1 MTDLCMSGEIST
13 GQVLAGRY
21 RLDERIG
28 AGGMAEVF
36 RAQDAALQRT
46 VAIKVL
52 RATVDGLGTVERA
65 RSETTLLAA
74 LNHHGLVTL
83 HDAYVAADEPS
94 YLVMEFVDG
103 ITLRVLMDR
112 GPLGSAEAAAI
123 ARDVAEALHVAHT
136 AGVVHRDIK
145 PANILLTPSPLPHER
160 WRPKVADFGIAHLL
174 DSTRATS
181 PGIGL
186 GTAAYVAPEQA
197 QGATPAPAADVYA
210 LGIVLIEALSGT
222 RPFAEAEGI
231 GTVIAR
237 MSRPPEIPDTLDP
250 RWQDVLRRMT
260 AIAPEARPTAL
271 EVAVAAAGL
280 ASASAP
286 EAAPTAITAIAP
298 AAAHNATE
306 STAVLPPMP
315 PLPAPGTSAG
325 APRHRR
331 RAPRRR
337 RALWAGAGAAVAA
350 SGAAILIA
358 LGIGAGDA
366 PSSLPT
372 ERVVEQTTVPAEP
385 TPSPNSTTTADS
397 DPGPQPA
404 AVVGAGNSGSG
415 SADSEPGNGNGGGS
429 DNSGPGNNN
438 SGGNGNGKGNGNGNG
453 NGNGSGSGN
462 GNG

>member
-1 MTDLCMSGEIST
+1 MSSPKAESAAGGIVAPVTDLCTSGEIST

-28 AGGMAEVF
+28 AGGMADVF

-65 RSETTLLAA
+65 RSETTLLAS
-74 LNHHGLVTL
+74 LNHHALVTL
-83 HDAYVAADEPS
+83 HDAYVTADEPS

-103 ITLRVLMDR
+103 MTLRELMDA
-112 GPLGSAEAAAI
+112 GPVGSTEAAGI
-123 ARDVAEALHVAHT
+123 LRDIAEALHVAHT

-174 DSTRATS
+174 DSTRATT
-181 PGIGL
+181 PGMGL

-210 LGIVLIEALSGT
+210 LGIMMIEALSGT
-222 RPFAEAEGI
+222 RPFADAEGI

-237 MSRPPEIPDTLDP
+237 MSRAPEIPDGVDE
-250 RWQDVLRRMT
+250 RWHELLRRMT
-260 AIAPEARPTAL
+260 SIAPEARPTAL
-271 EVAVAAAGL
+271 DVAVTAARL
-280 ASASAP
+280 AQWSPSETAVTATPGVAP
-286 EAAPTAITAIAP
+286 VAVRD
-298 AAAHNATE
+298 NTE

-315 PLPAPGTSAG
+315 PLPASGTSTR
-325 APRHRR
+325 APR
-331 RAPRRR
+331 RRR

-358 LGIGAGDA
+358 LGMGAGDA

-372 ERVVEQTTVPAEP
+372 ERVVEQTAPPAEP
-385 TPSPNSTTTADS
+385 TPSPEATTAAES
-397 DPGPQPA
+397 DPAPQPA

-415 SADSEPGNGNGGGS
+415 SANSGSGNANGGGS
-429 DNSGPGNNN
+429 DNSGRGNNN
-438 SGGNGNGKGNGNGNG
+438 SGGNGKGNGNGNG
-453 NGNGSGSGN
+453 NG
-462 GNG
+462 